1 MHVWACTSLHTTP
14 TPVFFY
20 QSSCGILTLYL
31 LLFVL
36 VGGGGDRASSAGRQ
50 ETPTPARPRVCQ
62 DLASLSYLYKWTPE
76 PMGF

>member
-14 TPVFFY
+14 TPVFFFN

-36 VGGGGDRASSAGRQ
+36 VGGGGQSQLSREAGNTDASQA
-50 ETPTPARPRVCQ
+50 
-62 DLASLSYLYKWTPE
+62 
-76 PMGF
+76 